1 VPIQTSG
8 SKPPLFFMHPSGGG
22 VLCYRDLARHLGL
35 DQPLYGLQDPV
46 LDGGDQPYDS
56 LQHMAADYLKAVR
69 SVQEQGPYLIGGYS
83 FGGLVAF
90 EMAQQLRSEGQE
102 IAALL
107 ILDSMSP
114 ASTKQILDLEAE
126 LGVDDSLILFQDARE
141 QSQQLGKEFNVSA
154 DQLRHLTSED
164 RLLFLYEEI
173 KRSNLVP
180 YEFGLADVRGYLRM
194 HRGRRVAIRNYVF
207 QPYPHQI
214 TLFRTSQPPR
224 EPLRELAQLLDPQM
238 LEEFHQL
245 QVRLLQEPY
254 YGWEKVS
261 TQPIKSFAAAG
272 DHFTMLSEPHVR
284 QLARDLALYLQK

>member
-1 VPIQTSG
+1 
-8 SKPPLFFMHPSGGG
+8 
-22 VLCYRDLARHLGL
+22 
-35 DQPLYGLQDPV
+35 
-46 LDGGDQPYDS
+46 
-56 LQHMAADYLKAVR
+56 
-69 SVQEQGPYLIGGYS
+69 
-83 FGGLVAF
+83 
-90 EMAQQLRSEGQE
+90 
-102 IAALL
+102 
-107 ILDSMSP
+107 MSP
-114 ASTKQILDLEAE
+114 ASSKQVIDLEAE

-154 DQLRHLTSED
+154 DQLRHVASED
-164 RLLFLYEEI
+164 RLLFLFEEI

-207 QPYPHQI
+207 QPYPDQI

-224 EPLRELAQLLDPQM
+224 EPLRELAQLLDPQL

-245 QVRLLQEPY
+245 QVRLLHEPY

-284 QLARDLALYLQK
+284 QLARDLALYLDTFETKQAAGADSRSR

>member
-1 VPIQTSG
+1 
-8 SKPPLFFMHPSGGG
+8 
-22 VLCYRDLARHLGL
+22 
-35 DQPLYGLQDPV
+35 
-46 LDGGDQPYDS
+46 
-56 LQHMAADYLKAVR
+56 
-69 SVQEQGPYLIGGYS
+69 
-83 FGGLVAF
+83 
-90 EMAQQLRSEGQE
+90 
-102 IAALL
+102 
-107 ILDSMSP
+107 
-114 ASTKQILDLEAE
+114 
-126 LGVDDSLILFQDARE
+126 
-141 QSQQLGKEFNVSA
+141 
-154 DQLRHLTSED
+154 
-164 RLLFLYEEI
+164 
-173 KRSNLVP
+173 
-180 YEFGLADVRGYLRM
+180 VRGYLRM

-207 QPYPHQI
+207 QPYPHKI